1 MDLRLEVSERGEW
14 SIVEVGGEV
23 DVATAPRL
31 RKQLIA
37 LVNDQRYHLVVSLE
51 AVDFIDST
59 GLGVLISGLKRV
71 RTHGGRFSL
80 VCTEPRILKVFEIT
94 GLLAVFNVC
103 ETIEAAIAP
112 EDEDEAL
119 ADEVAQ

>member
-1 MDLRLEVSERGEW
+1 MDLRLEVSERDGW

-31 RKQLIA
+31 REQLIA
-37 LVNDQRYHLVVSLE
+37 LVNEQRYHLVVSLE
-51 AVDFIDST
+51 GVDFIDST

-71 RTHGGRFSL
+71 KTHGGRFSL

-94 GLLAVFNVC
+94 GLLAVFNVRGTL
-103 ETIEAAIAP
+103 EEAIAP
-112 EDEDEAL
+112 EPT
-119 ADEVAQ
+119 ADEVEP

>member
-31 RKQLIA
+31 REQLIA

-51 AVDFIDST
+51 GVDFIDST

-80 VCTEPRILKVFEIT
+80 VCTEPRILKVFDIT

-103 ETIEAAIAP
+103 ETIEEAIAP
-112 EDEDEAL
+112 EAA
-119 ADEVAQ
+119 ADEVAP

>member
-1 MDLRLEVSERGEW
+1 MDLRLEVSERDGW
-14 SIVEVGGEV
+14 SVVEVGGEV

-31 RKQLIA
+31 REQLIA
-37 LVNDQRYHLVVSLE
+37 LVNEQRYQIVVSLE
-51 AVDFIDST
+51 GVDFIDST

-103 ETIEAAIAP
+103 GTLEDAMAP
-112 EDEDEAL
+112 VAS
-119 ADEVAQ
+119 DEVEP

>member
-1 MDLRLEVSERGEW
+1 MDLRLEVTERDGW
-14 SIVEVGGEV
+14 SVVEVGGEI

-31 RKQLIA
+31 REQLIA
-37 LVNDQRYHLVVSLE
+37 LVNDQHYRIVVDLE

-71 RTHGGRFSL
+71 RTHGGSFAL

-103 ETIEAAIAP
+103 ATL
-112 EDEDEAL
+112 DEAVA
-119 ADEVAQ
+119 ADADPGEGAP

>member
-1 MDLRLEVSERGEW
+1 MDLRLEVSERDEW
-14 SIVEVGGEV
+14 SVVEVGGEV

-31 RKQLIA
+31 REQLIA

-51 AVDFIDST
+51 GVDFIDST

-71 RTHGGRFSL
+71 KTHGGRFSL

-94 GLLAVFNVC
+94 GLLTVFNVC
-103 ETIEAAIAP
+103 GTIEDAIAP
-112 EDEDEAL
+112 ETTDG
-119 ADEVAQ
+119 EVAP